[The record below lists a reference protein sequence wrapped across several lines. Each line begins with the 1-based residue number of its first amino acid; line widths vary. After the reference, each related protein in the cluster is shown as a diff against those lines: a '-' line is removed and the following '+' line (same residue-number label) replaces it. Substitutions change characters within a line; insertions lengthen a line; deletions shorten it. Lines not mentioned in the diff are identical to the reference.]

1 LVAKVKP
8 NTNSVEV
15 HPQLS
20 NNRHPVDDGALMM
33 GAGFTVAVR
42 GAAYRAVSFA
52 IFAGRFQ
59 INKNAHCGWVFHFLK
74 RPPLFV
80 HSFFS
85 AAPYGYHTK
94 NT

>member
-52 IFAGRFQ
+52 ICRAFS
-59 INKNAHCGWVFHFLK
+59 NKWNAHCGWVFHFLK

-80 HSFFS
+80 HSLFS
-85 AAPYGYHTK
+85 ATPYVHHTK